1 MRIVVT
7 AEGDDLNA
15 TVNPRFGRCPTYLF
29 VETETMTFEA
39 VPNPALSAPGGAGIQ
54 AAQFV
59 VERGAKAVLT
69 SNVGPNAMQVLQ
81 AAGIP
86 VYLVD
91 GGRVHEAVEAYK
103 AGRLQVASEANVA
116 AHAGMGQGRGRGR
129 GRGQREPAAPA
140 TAREEE
146 IAALKAVAADLR
158 RQMAEVM
165 ERIEKLEKE
174 S

>member
-15 TVNPRFGRCPTYLF
+15 AVNPRFGRCPTYLF

-91 GGRVHEAVEAYK
+91 GGRVREAVEAYK

-174 S
+174 N